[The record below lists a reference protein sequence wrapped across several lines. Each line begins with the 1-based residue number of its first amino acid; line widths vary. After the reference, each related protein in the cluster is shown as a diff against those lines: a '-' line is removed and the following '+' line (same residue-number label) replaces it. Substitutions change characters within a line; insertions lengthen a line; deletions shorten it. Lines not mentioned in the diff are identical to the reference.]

1 MLPVTVPMWRNWKFK
16 PKIDCHRILAL
27 YSHSHLTKRKCFHR
41 MVCVHKS
48 TEPLRWH
55 FRYFFPENNIVI
67 TCSCCSNI
75 LSQHVLQRNT
85 LLNELLIRVYEIFIH
100 FYELFIRVYELFI
113 RFYELLIRFYK
124 IIIWGKVSKLM
135 SCFLNTTFDLI
146 DFTW

>member
-1 MLPVTVPMWRNWKFK
+1 M
-16 PKIDCHRILAL
+16 
-27 YSHSHLTKRKCFHR
+27 
-41 MVCVHKS
+41 
-48 TEPLRWH
+48 
-55 FRYFFPENNIVI
+55 
-67 TCSCCSNI
+67 
-75 LSQHVLQRNT
+75 LQRNT

-146 DFTW
+146 DFT